1 MGAEYACATLACRCE
16 GAEGV
21 GAGRDMRKSP
31 PVRAGRRWAAG
42 VGMTG
47 MCVYVCVTP
56 NHFKISKR
64 SLSYIPSLQQV
75 DSVCVCV
82 CVLCKTCSDMC
93 ACACTLELSTHCSHP
108 CVRVCTLADT
118 RNWCL
123 HIGVNHALV
132 FSHCYLDETC
142 GKSSLCIF
150 KDINAHQGHKCT
162 AGFLWLVHQLLV
174 SGNTAFH
181 AAQVNADV
189 G

>member
-1 MGAEYACATLACRCE
+1 M
-16 GAEGV
+16 
-21 GAGRDMRKSP
+21 
-31 PVRAGRRWAAG
+31 
-42 VGMTG
+42 
-47 MCVYVCVTP
+47 
-56 NHFKISKR
+56 
-64 SLSYIPSLQQV
+64 
-75 DSVCVCV
+75 CVCV

-132 FSHCYLDETC
+132 FSHCYLDETS